1 MSYIINKTDGSVLTE
16 IVDGTV
22 DQTATDLTLVGKN
35 ASSYGESFNENFVHL
50 LENFANTSAP
60 NNPIQGQLW
69 FDTSENRLK
78 IYDGAGFRV
87 SGGSI
92 VSNTI
97 PSTIGQGD
105 IWIDSRRKQ
114 LYFNDGVSTILAGP
128 AWSTFQGI
136 TGCEVIDINDIN
148 ENLRTIILFKVGGI
162 LLGIFSNTQF
172 IPSID
177 SDGLGTAFHGSA
189 FNTTTNYIRGDRV
202 TYRSNPNTPPTLI
215 YEAITASVPAATLP
229 TNVDYWKQVII
240 NPGFNSSTLGN
251 LKFDVNTTRAESLID
266 GNGDLKTADNFISN
280 VGDGSI
286 DGTLTITNVV
296 PLVLGGGTQSQISV
310 SNALFELA
318 SNISDQ
324 NFQISSKNA
333 ANGLQA
339 SIFVN
344 ANNEFVGIYTNT
356 PTAKLDVNGDAR
368 IRGSLTVEGN
378 LTSVNTINVE
388 IADKLIELAKVAS
401 PSNTTANGGGIS
413 IEGGLDGDK
422 TLLWSSSIPGW
433 TSSENFNIA
442 SSKGFYI
449 NGIEVLNY
457 TTLGSSVTQ
466 SNLVSVGTL
475 TELDVYS
482 NSATAG
488 INING
493 NTISYTSNSYASG
506 DIVLLP
512 KGTGNVSVSDRKITD
527 LSNAQNDTDAVNLQT
542 AQILIRS
549 APLGLSADVA
559 FLAGPNLNADI
570 ASQILEKVYPALYH
584 EIGTECRI
592 WCINLGIAKSFTISA
607 LGNWDGLTAVDL

>member
-35 ASSYGESFNENFVHL
+35 ASSYGEAFNENFVHL

-92 VSNTI
+92 VANTI

-136 TGCEVIDINDIN
+136 TGCEVVDVTDTNDN
-148 ENLRTIILFKVGGI
+148 PRTIILFKVGGI

-177 SDGLGTAFHGSA
+177 GDGLGLEFQGPT
-189 FNTTTNYIRGDRV
+189 FNTATNYIRGDRV
-202 TYRSNPNTPPTLI
+202 TYRSNPNTPPTYI
-215 YEAITASVPAATLP
+215 YEATTASVPAGTLP
-229 TNVDYWKQVII
+229 TDIAYWKQVTIS
-240 NPGFNSSTLGN
+240 PGFNASTLGN
-251 LKFDVNTTRAESLID
+251 LKFDVTTSRASALID

-280 VGDGSI
+280 SGDASI
-286 DGTLTITNVV
+286 NGTVTITNVV
-296 PLVLGGGTQSQISV
+296 PLILGGSTQSQVTV

-324 NFQISSKNA
+324 NFQVSSKNA

-344 ANNEFVGIYTNT
+344 AREERVGIYTNT
-356 PTAKLDVNGDAR
+356 PTTTFDVNGDTR
-368 IRGSLTVEGN
+368 IRGSLTVEKNITAINQYEVNIEEKLLSLGK
-378 LTSVNTINVE
+378 TS
-388 IADKLIELAKVAS
+388 S
-401 PSNTTANGGGIS
+401 PSNSTADGGGLLL
-413 IEGGLDGDK
+413 EGGLDGDK
-422 TLLWSSSIPGW
+422 TLLWSASVPGW
-433 TSSENFNIA
+433 SSSENFNIA
-442 SSKGFYI
+442 SSKGYFI
-449 NGIEVLNY
+449 NGIQTLNY
-457 TTLGSSVTQ
+457 TTLGSSVVNSSLTG
-466 SNLVSVGTL
+466 LGTL
-475 TELDVYS
+475 RILQVYS
-482 NSATAG
+482 NSASCGTS
-488 INING
+488 IDG

-506 DIVLLP
+506 DVVLAP
-512 KGTGNVSVSDRKITD
+512 KGTGNVSVSNRKIINV
-527 LSNAQNDTDAVNLQT
+527 SNAQYDTDAVNLQT
-542 AQILIRS
+542 AQALVSS
-549 APLGLSADVA
+549 APLGLSADSS
-559 FLAGPNLNADI
+559 FLAGPGMNADI
-570 ASQILEKVYPALYH
+570 GTQIIEKVYPATTH
-584 EIGTECRI
+584 GIGTECRI
-592 WCINLGIAKSFTISA
+592 WCTNLLIAKLYTVSA
-607 LGNWDGLTAVDL
+607 LYIWTWSADL

>member
-35 ASSYGESFNENFVHL
+35 ASSYGEAFNENFVHL

-136 TGCEVIDINDIN
+136 TGCEVVDITDTNDN
-148 ENLRTIILFKVGGI
+148 PRTIILFKVGGV
-162 LLGIFSNTQF
+162 LLGIFSSNQF

-177 SDGLGTAFHGSA
+177 GDGLGLEFQGPA
-189 FNTTTNYIRGDRV
+189 FNISTNYVRGDRV
-202 TYRSNPNTPPTLI
+202 TYRSNPNTPPTYI
-215 YEAITASVPAATLP
+215 YEAVTASVPAGTLP
-229 TNVDYWKQVII
+229 TDIAYWKQVII
-240 NPGFNSSTLGN
+240 STGFNASTLGN
-251 LKFDVNTTRAESLID
+251 LKFDVTTSRASALID

-280 VGDGSI
+280 SGDASI
-286 DGTLTITNVV
+286 NGTVTITNVV
-296 PLVLGGGTQSQISV
+296 PLILGGSTQSQITV

-318 SNISDQ
+318 SNVSDQ

-344 ANNEFVGIYTNT
+344 AREERVGIYTNT
-356 PTAKLDVNGDAR
+356 PTTTFDVNGDAR
-368 IRGSLTVEGN
+368 IRGSLTVEKN
-378 LTSVNTINVE
+378 ITAINQYEVNIE
-388 IADKLIELAKVAS
+388 EKLISLGKTTN
-401 PSNTTANGGGIS
+401 PSNTTADGGGILL
-413 IEGGLDGDK
+413 EGGLDVDK
-422 TLLWSSSIPGW
+422 TLLWSSSIPAW
-433 TSSENFNIA
+433 SSSENFNVA
-442 SSKGFYI
+442 SSKGYFI
-449 NGIEVLNY
+449 NGIQTLNY
-457 TTLGSSVTQ
+457 TTLGSSVVNSSLTG
-466 SNLVSVGTL
+466 LGTL
-475 TELDVYS
+475 RILQVYS
-482 NSATAG
+482 NSASCGTS
-488 INING
+488 IDG

-506 DIVLLP
+506 DVVLLP
-512 KGTGNVSVSDRKITD
+512 KGTGNVSVSSRKIINV
-527 LSNAQNDTDAVNLQT
+527 SNAQDPTDAVNLQT
-542 AQILIRS
+542 AQALVSS
-549 APLGLSADVA
+549 APLGLSADSS
-559 FLAGPNLNADI
+559 FLAGPGMNADI
-570 ASQILEKVYPALYH
+570 GTQIIEKVYPAITH
-584 EIGTECRI
+584 GIGTECRI
-592 WCINLGIAKSFTISA
+592 WCTNLLIAKLYTVSA
-607 LGNWDGLTAVDL
+607 LYIWTWSADL